1 MRSILEQ
8 KGILI
13 ARLPVLYDVIFL
25 REMSRNNSIKF
36 DLFVWTND
44 NFWKMTY
51 IFTIL
56 NYMLFSTG
64 LPHINYNI
72 INQIV

>member
-1 MRSILEQ
+1 MRSILDQ

-36 DLFVWTND
+36 WFIRS
-44 NFWKMTY
+44 F
-51 IFTIL
+51 
-56 NYMLFSTG
+56 G
-64 LPHINYNI
+64 LLRQYHDKDVSIYDAI
-72 INQIV
+72 